1 MTEDYN
7 YLVKERLRKLE
18 ELKKLGINPYPYSYN
33 KKDNAIDLNKK
44 YEKLKKEQ
52 KTNDKVSVAGR
63 LTQLRRMGRASFA
76 HLLDESGKIQ
86 LYFKEDDVGK
96 EQYKILK
103 LCDIGDIIG
112 VEGAIF
118 KTKTGEITV
127 YVKKFSV
134 LCKALRPLPEKYH
147 GLKDPEIRYRKRYLD
162 LIMNPE
168 EREKFKMRTKII
180 SLVREYLDKLD
191 FVEVET
197 PVLQNIYGGTNA
209 KPFTTHINTY
219 NMKMYLRV
227 APELYLK
234 RLLIGG
240 FERVYEIARNFRNEG
255 ADQDHNPE
263 FTMIEWYE
271 AYADYNTMMDRAEE
285 MYKFIAKRL
294 YGQEQI
300 KVHEKTIDLSKK
312 WERLPMIKAIK
323 KYAEIDVEKLNDKE
337 LKKIVEKNDIEIK
350 GEGNRGHMIFAVFE
364 KLVTEKLQKPTWIID
379 YPKEVSPLAKTHRDD
394 ETLVERFECYIG
406 GKEIG
411 DGWSELINP
420 QEQRKRFDVEQKAMR
435 AGDDEAH
442 PKDDDFI
449 EALEYGMPPTGG
461 IGIGIDRLV
470 MLFTNCWSIRDVMF
484 FPIMKPKEK

>member
-1 MTEDYN
+1 
-7 YLVKERLRKLE
+7 
-18 ELKKLGINPYPYSYN
+18 
-33 KKDNAIDLNKK
+33 
-44 YEKLKKEQ
+44 
-52 KTNDKVSVAGR
+52 
-63 LTQLRRMGRASFA
+63 
-76 HLLDESGKIQ
+76 
-86 LYFKEDDVGK
+86 
-96 EQYKILK
+96 
-103 LCDIGDIIG
+103 
-112 VEGAIF
+112 
-118 KTKTGEITV
+118 
-127 YVKKFSV
+127 
-134 LCKALRPLPEKYH
+134 
-147 GLKDPEIRYRKRYLD
+147 
-162 LIMNPE
+162 
-168 EREKFKMRTKII
+168 
-180 SLVREYLDKLD
+180 
-191 FVEVET
+191 
-197 PVLQNIYGGTNA
+197 
-209 KPFTTHINTY
+209 
-219 NMKMYLRV
+219 
-227 APELYLK
+227 
-234 RLLIGG
+234 
-240 FERVYEIARNFRNEG
+240 
-255 ADQDHNPE
+255 
-263 FTMIEWYE
+263 
-271 AYADYNTMMDRAEE
+271 
-285 MYKFIAKRL
+285 
-294 YGQEQI
+294 
-300 KVHEKTIDLSKK
+300 
-312 WERLPMIKAIK
+312 MIKAIK